1 MAPTK
6 RRVNC
11 ASPWDAPP
19 RQLAYVRVSDVHIS
33 SSCFT
38 RLPSRNHASLCDV
51 RGSASSSWWNLNGGG
66 GEEDGK
72 GEDRHRAS
80 QFPMRYSNVRSR
92 FWISFPLYEMCACI
106 DNFVIS
112 NSLFSF
118 VVTRLVKANY
128 RMSRFVAGSVGYVPR
143 ASRLNKWNRSKCI
156 ECWIMW
162 LASIFNNSLKMNFF
176 FTKSYKL
183 CKSMNLIIEH
193 IMY

>member
-1 MAPTK
+1 MHHRAMCVAQRRHLDETLMAREGGGWK
-6 RRVNC
+6 GRG
-11 ASPWDAPP
+11 
-19 RQLAYVRVSDVHIS
+19 S
-33 SSCFT
+33 SSCFLISYT
-38 RLPSRNHASLCDV
+38 LLECAIVFLD
-51 RGSASSSWWNLNGGG
+51 
-66 GEEDGK
+66 
-72 GEDRHRAS
+72 
-80 QFPMRYSNVRSR
+80 F
-92 FWISFPLYEMCACI
+92 ISFVWDVISIDI

-112 NSLFSF
+112 NSLFFF

-128 RMSRFVAGSVGYVPR
+128 RMSWFVAGSVGYVPR
-143 ASRLNKWNRSKCI
+143 ASLNKWNRSKCI

>member
-1 MAPTK
+1 
-6 RRVNC
+6 
-11 ASPWDAPP
+11 
-19 RQLAYVRVSDVHIS
+19 
-33 SSCFT
+33 
-38 RLPSRNHASLCDV
+38 
-51 RGSASSSWWNLNGGG
+51 
-66 GEEDGK
+66 
-72 GEDRHRAS
+72 
-80 QFPMRYSNVRSR
+80 MRYSNVRSR

-112 NSLFSF
+112 NSLFFF

-128 RMSRFVAGSVGYVPR
+128 RMSWFVAGSVGYVPR
-143 ASRLNKWNRSKCI
+143 ASLNKWNRSKCI

-193 IMY
+193 NVLRIIKCYLWYGINILHLLTLHLSKSYIFIYLYRYRWILLIWTLFIYSSAC